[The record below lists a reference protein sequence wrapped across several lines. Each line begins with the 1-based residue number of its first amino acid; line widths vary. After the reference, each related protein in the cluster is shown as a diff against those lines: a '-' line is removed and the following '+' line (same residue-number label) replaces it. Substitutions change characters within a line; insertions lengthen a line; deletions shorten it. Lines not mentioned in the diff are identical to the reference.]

1 MYQIKYNIKPH
12 VSWPLIN
19 YIFSSERIKFTNV
32 HTLLKKINFINKF
45 SVNVKTLSFK
55 HKVCDFCED
64 FNGNGSRFIPLVNN
78 DFV

>member
-1 MYQIKYNIKPH
+1 M
-12 VSWPLIN
+12 
-19 YIFSSERIKFTNV
+19 
-32 HTLLKKINFINKF
+32 F

-64 FNGNGSRFIPLVNN
+64 FNGNGSRFILLVNN